1 MPIISSNMGKAMISN
16 FPDFCQE
23 TKATEASK
31 TPHSILETKISFKPA
46 VTSEKL
52 LVHDFPYSTS
62 NFSES
67 FHIRLKA
74 RIYEDCQ
81 FMWHLIRHINHLIT
95 ERELG

>member
-1 MPIISSNMGKAMISN
+1 MITSN

-31 TPHSILETKISFKPA
+31 TPHSISETKISFKPA

-62 NFSES
+62 NFS
-67 FHIRLKA
+67 FHIRLKE
-74 RIYEDCQ
+74 RIYEDCPS
-81 FMWHLIRHINHLIT
+81 MWCLVRHINNLIT